1 MFPARISGLR
11 GTIQNNCGNHLQRHH
26 QRRERSTGANNR
38 ATVRRKKMGG
48 GYPLLHVLRR
58 QREEERVGKEG
69 ENMVAASDWSGR
81 SHRRDPPG
89 RTQSHRPTKTAGAAA
104 GRPTRRPGCRPAT
117 TLRAASC
124 RSGGDPQEP
133 ATADHPAGRHHQA
146 TSRRNNLRGPNR
158 LHVAPPDAAVVGP
171 ATAGLDLPPPILE
184 HPPPPRPRAEQRRRR
199 EKVPPPPT

>member
-1 MFPARISGLR
+1 
-11 GTIQNNCGNHLQRHH
+11 
-26 QRRERSTGANNR
+26 
-38 ATVRRKKMGG
+38 MGG

-158 LHVAPPDAAVVGP
+158 LHVAPPDAAVSRGVAARRSRRHQPSSP
-171 ATAGLDLPPPILE
+171 ASYAGGKL
-184 HPPPPRPRAEQRRRR
+184 RRRR
-199 EKVPPPPT
+199 GEVEGEKEGGGGG